1 MKLHLGCG
9 SKFILGYT
17 HIDIIPYEHIDHVSS
32 IDNLSF
38 IQNDSVEVIYNCH
51 VLEHFKRKQTKS
63 VLTEWFR
70 ILKPGGVLRISVPD
84 FESICKVY
92 QETKDLN
99 LVIGPL
105 FGGQTYLY
113 NIHYNMFDF
122 RSLNKLLTDIG
133 FNDVKRYDPFS
144 TEHAY
149 VDDYSRAY
157 IPHMDFEN
165 GTCISLN
172 IEATK

>member
-9 SKFILGYT
+9 SKFIPGYT
-17 HIDIIPYEHIDHVSS
+17 HIDVIPYDHIDHVSS

-38 IQNDSVEVIYNCH
+38 IQNDSVDVIYNCH
-51 VLEHFKRKQTKS
+51 VLEHFKRQQTKL

-70 ILKPGGVLRISVPD
+70 ILKSGGVLRVSVPD
-84 FESICKVY
+84 FESVCNVY

-122 RSLNKLLTDIG
+122 QSLNKLLTDTG
-133 FNDVKRYDPFS
+133 FKDVKRYDPFA
-144 TEHAY
+144 TEHADI
-149 VDDYSRAY
+149 DDYSRAY

-172 IEATK
+172 IEAIK

>member
-9 SKFILGYT
+9 SKFIPGYT

-32 IDNLSF
+32 IDSLSF

-51 VLEHFKRKQTKS
+51 VLEHFKRQQTKS

-70 ILKPGGVLRISVPD
+70 ILKPRGVLRISVPD

-92 QETKDLN
+92 QETKNLN

-113 NIHYNMFDF
+113 NIHYNIFDF
-122 RSLNKLLTDIG
+122 QSLIKQENIRTFKIIL
-133 FNDVKRYDPFS
+133 KFS
-144 TEHAY
+144 I
-149 VDDYSRAY
+149 V
-157 IPHMDFEN
+157 I
-165 GTCISLN
+165 
-172 IEATK
+172 